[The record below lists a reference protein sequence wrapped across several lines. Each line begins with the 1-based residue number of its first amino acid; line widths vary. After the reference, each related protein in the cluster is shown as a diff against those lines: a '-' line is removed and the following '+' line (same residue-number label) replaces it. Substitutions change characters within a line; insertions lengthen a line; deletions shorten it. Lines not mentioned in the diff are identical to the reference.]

1 MSGIED
7 RIRLRLTLIGF
18 IVLAMI
24 GVLVARLWFLQVL
37 SGSQYANAAQS
48 NHVRLV
54 TVEAPRGRILDA
66 KGRVIVKNRTALAVG
81 IRKDDLPKTRSGR
94 FRVKK
99 KLAGLLGITVKDIDK
114 RLQDKR
120 TSPYKPVVIK
130 QDVPQDLIFMIRER
144 QEDFPGVETLTLPVR
159 TYPMG
164 TLAAHILGYV
174 GETNETELKKLK
186 GYQLGD
192 SIGRTGVEA
201 SYEKMLRGTPGLE
214 KLEVDAAGRVIGTL
228 GERQPK
234 PGNDVQLW
242 IDAKVQKVAEE
253 ALKQGI
259 ARARSR
265 VFPATGQ
272 HFRAPAAAVVVL
284 NAKTGGVVAMAS
296 NPTYDPSK
304 FVGGVSDKYWNYL
317 NNPENHFPLL
327 NRAMQAAYP
336 PGSTFK
342 PILATAALAT
352 GAGSPGGAYPCK
364 SVFRFGDRD
373 FHNWQPRNAY
383 ISIRQSLIESC
394 DTVYYNF
401 AKNWWLQEDHVVG
414 QGKKP
419 YETMQV
425 WARKFG
431 LGGDTGIDLPQESS
445 GLIPDRAWRRA
456 YWEANKKFYCE
467 QYAKTHSALYDDLCQ
482 RGYLFRGGD
491 ALNLS
496 IGQGDVDASPLQ
508 MAIVYAAVANGG
520 NVLVPHVAEKI
531 VAPNGKVVKTI
542 ATAIRSKVGAPE
554 SAVRYV
560 QSALAAVP
568 RLGTA
573 SFPYRGWPFG
583 RIPVAAKTGSAEIV
597 GQQPFSW
604 FASYAPANNPKYVA
618 VAVVEQAGFGSQ
630 VAGPIVRRLM
640 DELFHLPPLPIEFG
654 GRSD

>member
-7 RIRLRLTLIGF
+7 RIRLRLSLIGF
-18 IVLAMI
+18 VVLAMI

-48 NHVRLV
+48 NHVRLIS
-54 TVEAPRGRILDA
+54 VEAPRGRILDD
-66 KGRVIVKNRTALAVG
+66 KGRVLVRNRTALAVG
-81 IRKDDLPKTRSGR
+81 IRKDDLPKSRGGR
-94 FRVKK
+94 AAVKRR
-99 KLAGLLGITVKDIDK
+99 LANLLGMTVKDIDK
-114 RLQDKR
+114 RLADKR

-130 QDVPQDLIFMIRER
+130 QDVPQNLIYMIRER
-144 QEDFPGVETLTLPVR
+144 QDDFPGVETLTLPVR
-159 TYPMG
+159 TYPLG
-164 TLAAHILGYV
+164 SLAAHILGYV

-186 GYQLGD
+186 GYELGD
-192 SIGRTGVEA
+192 SIGHTGLEA
-201 SYEKMLRGTPGLE
+201 SYEKYLRGSPGLE

-228 GERQPK
+228 GEREPK
-234 PGNDVQLW
+234 PGDDVQLW
-242 IDAKVQKVAEE
+242 LDEKVQRVAED
-253 ALKQGI
+253 ALRQGI

-265 VFPATGQ
+265 TFPATGA

-296 NPTYDPSK
+296 YPTYNPSE
-304 FVGGVSDKYWNYL
+304 FVGGVSDSYWNFL
-317 NNPENHFPLL
+317 NDPKNHFPLL

-342 PILATAALAT
+342 PILATAALST
-352 GAGSPGGAYPCK
+352 GAGSPGGSYPCK
-364 SVFRFGDRD
+364 TSFHFGDRD

-401 AKNWWLQEDHVVG
+401 AKNWWLQEDHQVG

-419 YETMQV
+419 FETMQV

-431 LGGDTGIDLPQESS
+431 LGGETGIDLPQETD
-445 GLIPDRAWRRA
+445 GLIPDRAWRLA
-456 YWEANKKFYCE
+456 YWNANKKFYCE
-467 QYAKTHSALYDDLCQ
+467 QYAKTHEALYDDLCI

-496 IGQGDVDASPLQ
+496 IGQGDVQATPLQ
-508 MAIVYAAVANGG
+508 MAVVYAAVANGG

-542 ATAIRSKVGAPE
+542 PTAIKQHVGAPTA
-554 SAVRYV
+554 AVRYV
-560 QSALAAVP
+560 QNALAAVP
-568 RLGTA
+568 EIGTA

-604 FASYAPANNPKYVA
+604 FASYAPANDPKYVA

-630 VAGPIVRRLM
+630 VAGPIVRRVM
-640 DELFHLPPLPIEFG
+640 DELFHLTPLPIEFG